1 MPRLRVEILSHAPAS
16 RFARGLACG
25 LMGVCLVCVS
35 MSCGGKTGTPTTATQ
50 PPAGELSSELSR
62 LINEIEIRYASLEH
76 EYDEDLLATIDKAE
90 AYLSG
95 RLKGPAPRAI
105 PKLTEQEEYDH
116 LRETIRRWQ
125 ARTGKDLRAGID
137 RLKAE
142 VAARKPGGPR
152 YYPDFHK
159 RFAAVFDSFI
169 PIEVA
174 EMRERRNQVI
184 HQEAKPLLEKYRAT
198 APDLV
203 KRYEA
208 TLNAPPYNVPPQSP
222 PEPTPKT
229 SPPPKA

>member
-1 MPRLRVEILSHAPAS
+1 
-16 RFARGLACG
+16 
-25 LMGVCLVCVS
+25 VS
-35 MSCGGKTGTPTTATQ
+35 VSCGGKTGTPTTATQ
-50 PPAGELSSELSR
+50 PQGGSTIGAGDAAKAHAFIMKKPAPADTGPKTPAGDLSTELSR
-62 LINEIEIRYASLEH
+62 LLNEIEIRYASLEH
-76 EYDEDLLATIDKAE
+76 EYDEDLLAKIDKAE

-105 PKLTEQEEYDH
+105 PKLTEQDEYDH

-125 ARTGKDLRAGID
+125 VQTGKDLRAEID

-142 VAARKPGGPR
+142 VASRKPGGPA
-152 YYPDFHK
+152 YHPDFHK

-174 EMRERRNQVI
+174 EMRERRNRVI
-184 HQEAKPLLEKYRAT
+184 HQEAEPLLDRYRAT

-203 KRYEA
+203 KQYEA

-222 PEPTPKT
+222 PEPAPKT
-229 SPPPKA
+229 SPPPEA